1 VKILICGDSFA
12 CDWSVKYND
21 YAGWPNL
28 LAEKFT
34 VKNLAQAGCSEYK
47 ILKQIQ
53 SQILTEYDLIII
65 SHTSPYRIPVG
76 QHPVHYKDVLHKDS
90 DLLYSDIKYHSEENN
105 NLLSIVDFFENYF
118 DSDAFITFHTLLCEK
133 IQLLTKSYNT
143 LHLAHIDW
151 QGLYK
156 FENFLEFNSLWQSN
170 RGLINHYD
178 AKGNQ
183 TIAEIIQGW
192 CCKQI

>member
-1 VKILICGDSFA
+1 MKILICGDSFA

-53 SQILTEYDLIII
+53 SQILTEYNLIII

-118 DSDAFITFHTLLCEK
+118 VVK
-133 IQLLTKSYNT
+133 
-143 LHLAHIDW
+143 
-151 QGLYK
+151 
-156 FENFLEFNSLWQSN
+156 NFLY
-170 RGLINHYD
+170 LIFLLN
-178 AKGNQ
+178 
-183 TIAEIIQGW
+183 
-192 CCKQI
+192 C